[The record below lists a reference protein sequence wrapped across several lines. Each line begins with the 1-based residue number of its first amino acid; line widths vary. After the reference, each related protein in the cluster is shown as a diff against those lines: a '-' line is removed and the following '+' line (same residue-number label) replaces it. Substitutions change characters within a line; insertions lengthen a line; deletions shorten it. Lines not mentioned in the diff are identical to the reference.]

1 MSGEACVV
9 ARMVDCGRAVMCG
22 GGRANC
28 GEAFGVAMVDCG
40 RARAASHE
48 AWTAVM
54 CGGGRATCGEAFGLA
69 DCGRAVMCG
78 GGRANCGEAFGVA
91 LVDCGT
97 GTMDD
102 GRPMDGDGDGV
113 FGTRVGHVA

>member
-28 GEAFGVAMVDCG
+28 GEAFGVAMV
-40 RARAASHE
+40 
-48 AWTAVM
+48 
-54 CGGGRATCGEAFGLA
+54 